1 MKKGIL
7 ACLALIGMHTAMAQ
21 LPNYHWNNTL
31 NGGSNGTG
39 FAVIADPLG
48 NVYTV
53 GRCGGTSDFDPSG
66 GVFNLTGFGGEDIF
80 VLKVDAQGNFLW
92 AKNFGGSGKDLP
104 TAIALTPARELVVV
118 GQFEGTADFDPSA
131 ATANLTSAGGDDG
144 FVFKLSEA
152 GNLAWAKSF
161 ASTGNVIAK
170 DVSTDAAGNIY
181 ITGDFYQTLDLDPGS
196 GTVNVTSV
204 GQSDIFVS
212 KLNGSGAYLDGVRI
226 GGTSVERSNGLA
238 FDDNSVYVTGV
249 YTSNVDFDPGASVFE
264 LSGGFD
270 VYVLKLTSNLDF
282 SWAKSIGTVGTEE
295 GFEVETFASSVYIAG
310 QYHGTMDF
318 DPGAGEAN
326 MTSVG
331 GDDVFILKLSS
342 DGLFQFVKT
351 FGSTGTED
359 FMDLSVSASG
369 GIYLTGDLGGPTMDA
384 DPGAGTFNLTRIG
397 AEDIYHIGLNANGEF
412 SWAASYGFASTF
424 TRGRGI
430 YADAN
435 ENIYTTGQY
444 GGTIDF
450 NPNAGVNTFGG
461 TDAIDIFTQKLGP
474 GFNNL
479 EEGSN
484 SDFFN
489 LYPNPSK
496 GTFTISTPTMA
507 DEKSIQVYDLAGK
520 ILATETRIGFSN
532 DFDVSHLKSGSYFVK
547 VTASGQTQTVK
558 LSKN

>member
-7 ACLALIGMHTAMAQ
+7 SCLALLGMNAAIAQ
-21 LPNYHWNNTL
+21 TPNYHWNNSN

-66 GVFNLTGFGGEDIF
+66 GVANLTGFGGEDIF
-80 VLKVDAQGNFLW
+80 VLKVDALGNFLW

-118 GQFEGTADFDPSA
+118 GQFEGTADFDPS
-131 ATANLTSAGGDDG
+131 TGVSNLTSAGGDDG
-144 FVFKLSEA
+144 FVFKLSE
-152 GNLAWAKSF
+152 GGSLAWAKSF
-161 ASTGNVIAK
+161 ASAGNVIAK
-170 DVSTDAAGNIY
+170 DVSTDASGNIY

-238 FDDNSVYVTGV
+238 FDNNAVYVTGV

-270 VYVLKLTSNLDF
+270 VYVLKLTSNFDF

-318 DPGAGEAN
+318 DPGAGVTN

-359 FMDLSVSASG
+359 FMDLSVSESG
-369 GIYLTGDLGGPTMDA
+369 GIYLAGDLGGPTMDA
-384 DPGAGTFNLTRIG
+384 DPDAGTFNLTRIG
-397 AEDIYHIGLNANGEF
+397 AEDIYHIGLNANGGF
-412 SWAASYGFASTF
+412 SWAASYGVSNTF

-430 YADAN
+430 YADGD
-435 ENIYTTGQY
+435 ENVYTTGQY

-450 NPNAGVNTFGG
+450 NPNAGVNTFGSNDN
-461 TDAIDIFTQKLGP
+461 TDFFTQKLGP

-479 EEGSN
+479 EEGKQ
-484 SDFFN
+484 SDFFK

-507 DEKSIQVYDLAGK
+507 EEKFIEIYDVAGK
-520 ILATETRIGFSN
+520 MVASEKRTGFSN
-532 DFDVSHLKSGSYFVK
+532 EFDFSALKSGYYFVH
-547 VTASGQTQTVK
+547 VSVNGSTQTVK